1 MPVIPWKMAEAPV
14 AGDRYLAL
22 ISYLPLKHFRAI
34 PNFLRFTSE
43 IRRQLRTASGL
54 IGYSLD
60 ARPFARTFWTLSV
73 WRDQQ
78 SLTDFVNQAPHN
90 RIMQKLAP
98 HLGKS
103 QFAQWQVEAGGIP
116 LDWRS
121 AKARITQS

>member
-34 PNFLRFTSE
+34 PNFFRFTSE
-43 IRRQLRTASGL
+43 IRRQLRTAPGL

-73 WRDQQ
+73 WRGQPLHNAFRYPHAHHPLTQQ
-78 SLTDFVNQAPHN
+78 HS
-90 RIMQKLAP
+90 P
-98 HLGKS
+98 HLLYTT
-103 QFAQWQVEAGGIP
+103 VP
-116 LDWRS
+116 
-121 AKARITQS
+121 

>member
-34 PNFLRFTSE
+34 LNFFRFTSE
-43 IRRQLRTASGL
+43 IRRQLRTAPGL

-73 WRDQQ
+73 WRDQHI
-78 SLTDFVNQAPHN
+78 LTDFFVEAPHTHTPA
-90 RIMQKLAP
+90 QTTP
-98 HLGKS
+98 HLPRNQNTPKH
-103 QFAQWQVEAGGIP
+103 
-116 LDWRS
+116 
-121 AKARITQS
+121 